1 MPQQPPT
8 PNSQPQSSI
17 PGYRPGPYLTRSKK
31 FFLAAIVFIPVASY
45 LWLRRLESQS
55 RERTRLLEEEG
66 RRNWIQAEKEKQR
79 YLASRKD
86 RDLSVAVGRSGG
98 GV

>member
-1 MPQQPPT
+1 MF
-8 PNSQPQSSI
+8 SSDLMACS
-17 PGYRPGPYLTRSKK
+17 RSRTLLLT
-31 FFLAAIVFIPVASY
+31 AIFFIPLTSY
-45 LWLRRLESQS
+45 LWLRRLESKS

-79 YLASRKD
+79 YIAMRKD

>member
-1 MPQQPPT
+1 MTHPQQPNNP
-8 PNSQPQSSI
+8 PSSI
-17 PGYRPGPYLTRSKK
+17 PGYRPAPYLNRSRTV
-31 FFLAAIVFIPVASY
+31 LLTLIAIVPIASY

-79 YLASRKD
+79 YLAMRKD

>member
-1 MPQQPPT
+1 MLER
-8 PNSQPQSSI
+8 S
-17 PGYRPGPYLTRSKK
+17 RSKTI
-31 FFLAAIVFIPVASY
+31 LLTAICFVPIASY
-45 LWLRRLESQS
+45 LWLRRLESKS
-55 RERTRLLEEEG
+55 REKTRLLEEEG

-79 YLASRKD
+79 YLAMRKD